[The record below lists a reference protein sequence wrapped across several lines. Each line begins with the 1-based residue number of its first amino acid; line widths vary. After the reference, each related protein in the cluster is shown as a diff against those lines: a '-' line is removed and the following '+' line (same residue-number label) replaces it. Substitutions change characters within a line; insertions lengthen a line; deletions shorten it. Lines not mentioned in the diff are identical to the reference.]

1 MRRLLLA
8 LFLMMLSLNV
18 WAIGVDKDR
27 LADPAEEARAQ
38 QIMKKLRCL
47 VCQNQS
53 IIDSDAGLAGDLRGI
68 VREQVRTGRSERE
81 ILAFMTDRYGDWVL
95 LKPPVK
101 PSTAILWFGPLL
113 LLAVGGFLV
122 FRFVARRPSR
132 LTPAP
137 LTKAEE
143 ARLKRIMG
151 DKDK

>member
-1 MRRLLLA
+1 MRRLFLA
-8 LFLMMLSLNV
+8 LFLMMLSLNA
-18 WAIGVDKDR
+18 WSIGVDRDR

-68 VREQVRTGRSERE
+68 VREQVRAGKSERE
-81 ILAFMTDRYGDWVL
+81 ILTFMTDRYGDWVL

-101 PSTAILWFGPLL
+101 PSTAILWFGPLV

-122 FRFVARRPSR
+122 FRFVARRPQR
-132 LTPAP
+132 RAPEP
-137 LTKAEE
+137 LTQEE
-143 ARLKRIMG
+143 AERLKRIMG
-151 DKDK
+151 DKDQ

>member
-1 MRRLLLA
+1 MRILVLP
-8 LFLMMLSLNV
+8 LFLIMFSLNA

-68 VREQVRTGRSERE
+68 VREQVRAGKSERE

-101 PSTAILWFGPLL
+101 PTTAILWFGPLIL
-113 LLAVGGFLV
+113 LGIGGFLV
-122 FRFVARRPSR
+122 FRFVARRPQR
-132 LTPAP
+132 LAPEP
-137 LTKAEE
+137 LTQEE
-143 ARLKRIMG
+143 QDRLKRIMG
-151 DKDK
+151 EKK